1 VIGAPVSCGERAVRE
16 VNQEI
21 QAWVEATV
29 SRLEPPGSA

>member
-1 VIGAPVSCGERAVRE
+1 VSCGEREVRD

-29 SRLEPPGSA
+29 RRLEPPG